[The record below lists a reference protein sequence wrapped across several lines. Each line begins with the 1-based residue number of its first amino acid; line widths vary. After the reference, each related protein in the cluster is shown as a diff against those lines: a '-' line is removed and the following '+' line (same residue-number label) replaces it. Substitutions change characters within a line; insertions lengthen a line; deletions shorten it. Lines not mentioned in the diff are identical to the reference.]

1 MLHYFTLCCVVSS
14 SYIAFFSSYLSVD
27 MPLWAVCQ
35 AVTCNDNI
43 SYWIF
48 YHMILKDSNTWSNLT
63 PRDGLI
69 ISNTSNSQHVCPMK
83 TTFGKTADLVFIH
96 SQYCSLQDVNEPQL
110 KQPSRWAHISRA
122 EHAEHEFALTKENI
136 TSIICRVGLHKT
148 SNKCLRCY

>member
-27 MPLWAVCQ
+27 MPLW
-35 AVTCNDNI
+35 I
-43 SYWIF
+43 YWIYWIF

-69 ISNTSNSQHVCPMK
+69 IRNTNNSQHVCPMK

-122 EHAEHEFALTKENI
+122 EHAEHEFARTKENI
-136 TSIICRVGLHKT
+136 TSIICRVALHKT